1 MAACRTSAEN
11 IKIDPCYVTWEQ
23 QNTFTVACE
32 ADNAGSLDEKYFIFG
47 APGLNF
53 FVWFNGGGTAPVVS
67 GATAIPVVF
76 TNNATATTI
85 ASALATAVNAN
96 ASFHAV
102 VSACDPTLVYI
113 QAKEAGAPPTAA
125 ADVDTTFTIT
135 TIRTGARLE
144 VGFIDGDIEL
154 GLTETLVDIQSHQT
168 GGQII
173 AALRSGRNIENISV
187 AMKEADAAKMKQIIE
202 ASGVEFTPSGVGATA
217 VSAWGSEDEKA
228 FANILEDC
236 RKLVLH
242 PVAKADADLSED
254 FCFWRAYPLLTGLT
268 ISGENPR
275 IMNVEFKIL
284 PDGILKKDARVF
296 VKGDHSQ
303 NFLATA

>member
-1 MAACRTSAEN
+1 MAVCRTSAEN

-47 APGLNF
+47 APGLDF

-76 TNNATATTI
+76 TDNATATTI

-96 ASFHAV
+96 ANLHAV

-125 ADVDTTFTIT
+125 ADSDTGFVIT

-154 GLTETLVDIQSHQT
+154 GLTENLVDVTSHQT
-168 GGQII
+168 GGQVIGS
-173 AALRSGRNIENISV
+173 LRSGRNIENISIS
-187 AMKEADAAKMKQIIE
+187 MKEADAAKMKQIIE
-202 ASGVEFTPSGVGATA
+202 ASGVEFTPVEVGATA
-217 VSAWGSEDEKA
+217 VSAWGSEDSKS
-228 FANILEDC
+228 FANILSNC

-242 PVAKADADLSED
+242 PVAKSDTDYSED
-254 FCFWRAYPLLTGLT
+254 FCFPRAYPLLTGLV

-275 IMNVEFKIL
+275 LMNVEFKIL
-284 PDGILKKDARVF
+284 PDGILAKEVRVF
-296 VKGDHSQ
+296 IKGDHTQ
-303 NFLATA
+303 NFLDQ